1 MSELSLYTLNK
12 QMEEIIGNVNSSN
25 ITQLSTDNIEIN
37 YDKGIYYV
45 QYTGEDYVLGD
56 VTLRSGN
63 EFIMIVYNSVSGLT
77 NNDTTEKHYYNID
90 KNNKDKFNSFYY
102 REIILKENIYSGY
115 LSYVFDFS
123 SDPNSIDVTGS
134 FYWTRK
140 INNKDIKN
148 INFENIDAKTVGG
161 KSAAQLQDYNNLT
174 NKPTSLPASSININP
189 VNTFNSD
196 MYLIGS
202 PSDRHDDDV
211 EELYTDSRIYFNKEE
226 GSLYA
231 SVYRGNGYYLSNVN
245 AKTLNKKSDTD
256 FCNAFEPSNLDAESL
271 GENIGF
277 FKNDRLYVSGFSF
290 RGGVSNVT
298 DSNGESKLAYVF
310 CRIWSITTDSLE
322 ANTHLKIRF
331 DYKIQDTNTWISGKI
346 RDIDTF
352 LSTSGEGVI
361 DGSLTINGEMTVTD
375 YITIKGLKG
384 AGGNLSYYRGATE
397 SYILDSINSN
407 NFGVPFVWTGSV
419 DSDGK
424 PVGLHA
430 GQTCMILE
438 S

>member
-1 MSELSLYTLNK
+1 MSELSLYTLNI

-56 VTLRSGN
+56 VTLQSGN

-77 NNDTTEKHYYNID
+77 NNDTTEKNYYNID

-102 REIILKENIYSGY
+102 REIILKKNIYSGY
-115 LSYVFDFS
+115 LSYSFDFN

-140 INNKDIKN
+140 IDNEDIKN
-148 INFENIDAKTVGG
+148 INFENIDADTLDG
-161 KSAAQLQDYNNLT
+161 KPASSFALNSHTHTEFNSLLIGSEEQVSINSDGIQSDSGMHDITGFNKIEADEFIGSGSNLT
-174 NKPTSLPASSININP
+174 N
-189 VNTFNSD
+189 
-196 MYLIGS
+196 
-202 PSDRHDDDV
+202 
-211 EELYTDSRIYFNKEE
+211 
-226 GSLYA
+226 
-231 SVYRGNGYYLSNVN
+231 VN
-245 AKTLNKKSDTD
+245 ADTLNNKTANN
-256 FCNAFEPSNLDAESL
+256 FCNAFEPINLSAESL

-277 FKNDRLYVSGFSF
+277 FKHDGLHVSGFSF
-290 RGGVSNVT
+290 KGGLSDVT
-298 DSNGESKLAYVF
+298 DSDGEIKTAYVF
-310 CRIWSITTDSLE
+310 CRLWTITTNSLE
-322 ANTHLKIRF
+322 ADTHLKIRY
-331 DYKIQDTNTWISGKI
+331 DYKILDTDTWISGKI

-352 LSTSGEGVI
+352 LSTSGGGVI

-384 AGGNLSYYRGATE
+384 AGGNLPYYRGTTQ
-397 SYILDSINSN
+397 SFILDSINSK

-424 PVGLHA
+424 PIGLTA

>member
-1 MSELSLYTLNK
+1 M
-12 QMEEIIGNVNSSN
+12 
-25 ITQLSTDNIEIN
+25 
-37 YDKGIYYV
+37 
-45 QYTGEDYVLGD
+45 
-56 VTLRSGN
+56 
-63 EFIMIVYNSVSGLT
+63 
-77 NNDTTEKHYYNID
+77 
-90 KNNKDKFNSFYY
+90 
-102 REIILKENIYSGY
+102 
-115 LSYVFDFS
+115 
-123 SDPNSIDVTGS
+123 
-134 FYWTRK
+134 
-140 INNKDIKN
+140 
-148 INFENIDAKTVGG
+148 
-161 KSAAQLQDYNNLT
+161 
-174 NKPTSLPASSININP
+174 PASSININP